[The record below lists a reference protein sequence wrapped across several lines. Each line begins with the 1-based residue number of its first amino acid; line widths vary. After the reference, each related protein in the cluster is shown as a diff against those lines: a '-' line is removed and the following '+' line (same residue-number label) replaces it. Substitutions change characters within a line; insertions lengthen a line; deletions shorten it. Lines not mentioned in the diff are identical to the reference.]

1 MFIFDIILWNYV
13 EGLYF
18 ILFYGIMLN
27 VYILY
32 YFMDLC

>member
-18 ILFYGIMLN
+18 ILFYGFMLN
-27 VYILY
+27 VYI
-32 YFMDLC
+32 